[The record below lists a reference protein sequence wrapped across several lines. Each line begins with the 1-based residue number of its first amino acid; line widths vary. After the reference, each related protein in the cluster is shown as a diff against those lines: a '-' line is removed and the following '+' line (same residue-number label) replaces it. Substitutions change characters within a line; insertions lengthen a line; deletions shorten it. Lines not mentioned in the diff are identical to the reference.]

1 MYSNSES
8 ESDSGSFARGG
19 TRTTSTRRQLL
30 RWGSVGG
37 LWLLAGCTEDVG
49 EEFPSNR
56 KWPVSELTPSLPV
69 RERTEVLEERIEA
82 VADETIT
89 DEEEFAD
96 AFDDYALEIESVD
109 RSQDVLE
116 VEYVNTRLYAEGNLH
131 DIGPIAGAFAA
142 LVDSGYDAVTL
153 GITILDGAPASYGS
167 AEVHADWA
175 HRYNDGDLSAAEY
188 GELVTTTLESKR
200 DSPSVEVSPDE

>member
-1 MYSNSES
+1 M
-8 ESDSGSFARGG
+8 DSGSSAGDR
-19 TRTTSTRRQLL
+19 TRATPTRRELL
-30 RWGSVGG
+30 RWGGVGG

-49 EEFPSNR
+49 TEFPPNR
-56 KWPVSELTPSLPV
+56 KWPTSELTPTLPV

-89 DEEEFAD
+89 DEEEFAA

-109 RSQDVLE
+109 RSRDVLE
-116 VEYVNTRLYAEGNLH
+116 VEYVNTRLYAEGTLH

-142 LVDSGYDAVTL
+142 LIDSGYDAVTL
-153 GITILDGAPASYGS
+153 GITILDDAPATYGV

-175 HRYNDGDLSAAEY
+175 HRYNDGELSAVEY